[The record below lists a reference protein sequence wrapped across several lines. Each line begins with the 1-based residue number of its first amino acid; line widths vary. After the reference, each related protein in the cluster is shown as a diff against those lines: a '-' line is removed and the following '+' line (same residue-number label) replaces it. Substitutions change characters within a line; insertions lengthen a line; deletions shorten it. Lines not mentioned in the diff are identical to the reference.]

1 MLELALRVLSG
12 TLSLANT
19 TGLTFTRGDGHDDA
33 EIRCVGSSAAVNA
46 ALDPIRY
53 TPFPDY
59 NSVSQG
65 GWIFGRVDIW
75 EGGFAAQ
82 PPTATLSL
90 TTTTTTTTTATTA
103 TLNPAPPC

>member
-1 MLELALRVLSG
+1 MSG
-12 TLSLANT
+12 TLSLANA

-59 NSVSQG
+59 NSVRLG
-65 GWIFGRVDIW
+65 GWLPHYQSNTASAR
-75 EGGFAAQ
+75 
-82 PPTATLSL
+82 PTHYDQRST
-90 TTTTTTTTTATTA
+90 
-103 TLNPAPPC
+103 